1 MLELIIIII
10 IIAIVKKSKANKMAS
25 RHTPPVV
32 RNVLTQKP
40 VLSQKEVNRQVN
52 KQIYGTE
59 DPKDRVTIYNRLLL
73 TDRYQD
79 MEKIAH
85 ELGISKY
92 QVLREI
98 KDLKNQGHYPQI
110 EIDERNYRLIY
121 PSSSRQ
127 STQPQT
133 ARPAKAK
140 THQPAAPAS
149 KQKASAPE
157 PKPAFVKP
165 SKPYRPS
172 LQAGERYEEWIPV
185 PAGKRVVRC
194 SYCGADNLI
203 SEKQDPSHC
212 TCYFC
217 REEL

>member
-10 IIAIVKKSKANKMAS
+10 IIAIVKKVKSGKS
-25 RHTPPVV
+25 RSHHTPPVF
-32 RNVLTQKP
+32 RNVQLPKP
-40 VLSQKEVNRQVN
+40 ELSQKEVSRQVN

-59 DPKDRVTIYNRLLL
+59 DTNDRVAVYNRLLL

-85 ELGISKY
+85 ELGISKH

-98 KDLKNQGHYPQI
+98 KKLKDQGHYLQVT
-110 EIDERNYRLIY
+110 IDERNYRLIY
-121 PSSSRQ
+121 PSSARK
-127 STQPQT
+127 STLAQ
-133 ARPAKAK
+133 PAK
-140 THQPAAPAS
+140 PARAHTPALSAS
-149 KQKASAPE
+149 KPN
-157 PKPAFVKP
+157 PNH
-165 SKPYRPS
+165 PS
-172 LQAGERYEEWIPV
+172 LLSGERYEEWMPV
-185 PAGKRVVRC
+185 PAGKRVVHC

-203 SEKQDPSHC
+203 SEKQNPSHC

>member
-10 IIAIVKKSKANKMAS
+10 IIAIVKKVKSDKS
-25 RHTPPVV
+25 RSHHTPPVF
-32 RNVLTQKP
+32 RNVQLPKP
-40 VLSQKEVNRQVN
+40 ELSQKEVSRQVN

-59 DPKDRVTIYNRLLL
+59 DTNDRVAVYNRLLL

-85 ELGISKY
+85 ELGISKH

-98 KDLKNQGHYPQI
+98 KKLKDQGHYLQVT
-110 EIDERNYRLIY
+110 IDERNYRLIY
-121 PSSSRQ
+121 PSSARE
-127 STQPQT
+127 STLAQ
-133 ARPAKAK
+133 PAK
-140 THQPAAPAS
+140 PARAHTPALSAS
-149 KQKASAPE
+149 K
-157 PKPAFVKP
+157 PKPNH
-165 SKPYRPS
+165 PS
-172 LQAGERYEEWIPV
+172 LLSGERYEEWMPV
-185 PAGKRVVRC
+185 PAGKRVVHC

-203 SEKQDPSHC
+203 SEKQNPSHC

>member
-1 MLELIIIII
+1 MLEIIIII
-10 IIAIVKKSKANKMAS
+10 IVVVLIRKSKANHSAS
-25 RHTPPVV
+25 GHTPPVI
-32 RNVLTQKP
+32 RNVLPQKP
-40 VLSQKEVNRQVN
+40 SLSQKEVSRQVN

-59 DPKDRVTIYNRLLL
+59 DPKDRVTVYNRLLL

-98 KDLKNQGHYPQI
+98 KKLKNEGHYLQI

-121 PSSSRQ
+121 PSFAKQ
-127 STQPQT
+127 IAKPQPEKP
-133 ARPAKAK
+133 RK
-140 THQPAAPAS
+140 PAAVSSP
-149 KQKASAPE
+149 KQE
-157 PKPAFVKP
+157 PAFVKP
-165 SKPYRPS
+165 SRPS
-172 LQAGERYEEWIPV
+172 LQSGERYEEWMPV
-185 PAGKRVVRC
+185 PAGKKVVRC
-194 SYCGADNLI
+194 NYCGADNLI
-203 SEKQDPSHC
+203 SEKQDPGRC

>member
-10 IIAIVKKSKANKMAS
+10 IIAIVKKVKSDKS
-25 RHTPPVV
+25 FSHHTPPVF
-32 RNVLTQKP
+32 RNVQLPKP
-40 VLSQKEVNRQVN
+40 ELSQKEVSRQVN

-59 DPKDRVTIYNRLLL
+59 DTNDRVAVYNRLLL

-85 ELGISKY
+85 ELGISKH

-98 KDLKNQGHYPQI
+98 KKLKDQGHYLQVT
-110 EIDERNYRLIY
+110 IDERNYRLIY
-121 PSSSRQ
+121 PSSVRKSTL
-127 STQPQT
+127 TQPAKP
-133 ARPAKAK
+133 ARAHTPGLS
-140 THQPAAPAS
+140 AS
-149 KQKASAPE
+149 KPKPVPSA
-157 PKPAFVKP
+157 PAFVKP
-165 SKPYRPS
+165 SKPNHPS
-172 LQAGERYEEWIPV
+172 LLSGERYEEWMPV
-185 PAGKRVVRC
+185 PAGKRVVHC

-203 SEKQDPSHC
+203 SEKQNPSHC

>member
-10 IIAIVKKSKANKMAS
+10 IIAIVKKVKSDKS
-25 RHTPPVV
+25 FSHHTPPVF
-32 RNVLTQKP
+32 RNVQLPKP
-40 VLSQKEVNRQVN
+40 ELSQKEVSRQVN

-59 DPKDRVTIYNRLLL
+59 DTNDRVAVYNRLLL

-85 ELGISKY
+85 ELGISKH

-98 KDLKNQGHYPQI
+98 KKLKDQGHYLQVT
-110 EIDERNYRLIY
+110 IDERNYRLIY
-121 PSSSRQ
+121 PSSARK
-127 STQPQT
+127 STLAQ
-133 ARPAKAK
+133 PAK
-140 THQPAAPAS
+140 PARAHTPALSAS
-149 KQKASAPE
+149 K
-157 PKPAFVKP
+157 PKPNH
-165 SKPYRPS
+165 PS
-172 LQAGERYEEWIPV
+172 LLSGERYEEWMPV
-185 PAGKRVVRC
+185 PAGKRVVHC

-203 SEKQDPSHC
+203 SEKQNPSHC